1 MQPAP
6 PDDLKRLHDL
16 HSRGEYQRQLEQIV
30 EDVRGVLDALPVR
43 YQLKSRVKSFEE
55 YHRKWSSLGGSP
67 IGDMLGIRI
76 VCPFLEDV
84 ETAEQALAARLSIAE
99 IDRKGE
105 RQSLREFGYDST
117 HLVLNLERQTIPHPL
132 PGVAPVCEIQIRTIL
147 QDAWAE
153 VEHELIYKSDW
164 SIPTDAIQRKL
175 AALNAN
181 LSLSDLIF
189 QELRDLQKEV
199 KRKQERRRALQTA
212 QTQVALSVESRA
224 LGEHLDA
231 ERLDEVQRLDL
242 DKLVLR
248 ALTAH
253 SEGAFDTA
261 IRLYSLVLSR
271 KDVESIRPLILNHR
285 GMAYFALGEN
295 QAARADFEAAVANDG
310 SSHRAWYNLGLV
322 HRALREAGPARDAFA
337 RSSSL
342 DPSFLDA
349 RIQHLR
355 VLIDEQDVTC
365 ARQVLQGL
373 TPDQASRPEVAALR
387 AAVANLVGE
396 GDSSAS

>member
-6 PDDLKRLHDL
+6 PDDLERLYEL

-30 EDVRGVLDALPVR
+30 EDVRGVLDELPVR

-55 YHRKWSSLGGSP
+55 YQRKASSLGGSP

-84 ETAEQALAARLSIAE
+84 DAVERALAARLSIAE
-99 IDRKGE
+99 IERKGE
-105 RQSLREFGYDST
+105 RHSLREFGYEST

-199 KRKQERRRALQTA
+199 QRKQERRRALQAA
-212 QTQVALSVESRA
+212 QTEVVPSVESRA
-224 LGEHLDA
+224 LGERLDA
-231 ERLDEVQRLDL
+231 ERLGEVQRLDL

-253 SEGAFDTA
+253 SEEAFGTA
-261 IRLYSLVLSR
+261 IQLYSVVMSR
-271 KDVESIRPLILNHR
+271 KDAEPIRPLILNHR
-285 GMAYFALGEN
+285 GMAYFALGESH
-295 QAARADFEAAVANDG
+295 AARADFEAAVATDG
-310 SSHRAWYNLGLV
+310 SNHRAWYNLGLA
-322 HRALREAGPARDAFA
+322 HRALGEAGPAREAFA
-337 RSSSL
+337 RSSAL

-349 RIQHLR
+349 RIQLLR
-355 VLIDEQDVTC
+355 VLIEERDAAC
-365 ARQVLQGL
+365 AHEVLESL

-387 AAVANLVGE
+387 ADLATLAGE
-396 GDSSAS
+396 GD